1 MFALTGNP
9 MIIPGLMTA
18 TTGAD
23 FPWQPYREGVEVHQ
37 LYKRGEDG
45 PAAAFLRYRPGAR
58 IPAHVHTGYEHIFI
72 ISGSQIDQRGSHVAG
87 TLIINPPGSGH
98 DVHSPEG
105 CTVLPIWERPVQFLG
120 NGA

>member
-1 MFALTGNP
+1 MP
-9 MIIPGLMTA
+9 ISGLMNSSLA
-18 TTGAD
+18 RG
-23 FPWQPYREGVEVHQ
+23 PIREVSIPELPG
-37 LYKRGEDG
+37 
-45 PAAAFLRYRPGAR
+45 YRPGAR

-105 CTVLPIWERPVQFLG
+105 CTVLAIWERPVQFLG
-120 NGA
+120 NGHEMP